1 MALEVVDLEAVV
13 LCTEHLG
20 LESQLLVS
28 TLSSNS
34 PLLSAPQVTLLTYK
48 LQGSSPR
55 NLPLTSFCF
64 KNMGLPLTF
73 FCFRSM
79 GVFKGNVKK
88 KIQQLCKLL
97 FLHRYLIY
105 LFS

>member
-1 MALEVVDLEAVV
+1 MGLEVVDLKAVV

-20 LESQLLVS
+20 FESQLLVS
-28 TLSSNS
+28 TLSSDS

-48 LQGSSPR
+48 LQEISPR
-55 NLPLTSFCF
+55 NLPLTFFCF
-64 KNMGLPLTF
+64 K
-73 FCFRSM
+73 SM
-79 GVFKGNVKK
+79 GFFKGIVKK